1 MPLWLAWSDPPLDQ
15 TPIYSPPTSRPPC
28 IQITAPCTYAPQPRR
43 YCRSQSGNRHHGLQQ
58 TCSVPGKHKMRY
70 SQNERYYAYTWPL
83 DPATPCFLFS
93 SVLSYG
99 TRPLIIQITV
109 PSNYRAS
116 RLTCLPNYPSC
127 AAHPFQDYH
136 GRDYNRSCNR
146 DAEDRA
152 SQITRAAPLT
162 LFKIT
167 SAAPFSRTH
176 LGAPTP
182 PSPTP
187 FPCSRP
193 TRRGGNQPPWRW
205 RHPANLAACL
215 RVSNDEHRRAKRWTA
230 LLFFSFALQSPRN
243 CSSCVHYQLR
253 NATGIAASA
262 RWHFRSYV

>member
-127 AAHPFQDYH
+127 AAHPFQDYQ
-136 GRDYNRSCNR
+136 RR
-146 DAEDRA
+146 
-152 SQITRAAPLT
+152 T
-162 LFKIT
+162 LFPDALRR
-167 SAAPFSRTH
+167 SD
-176 LGAPTP
+176 TP
-182 PSPTP
+182 LADP
-187 FPCSRP
+187 FPMLA
-193 TRRGGNQPPWRW
+193 THAARRQP
-205 RHPANLAACL
+205 AAVAVAASGQSG
-215 RVSNDEHRRAKRWTA
+215 RVSP
-230 LLFFSFALQSPRN
+230 SFK
-243 CSSCVHYQLR
+243 
-253 NATGIAASA
+253 
-262 RWHFRSYV
+262 